1 METKSTTS
9 VSSGYKK
16 NLDGLE
22 ITDDLLQLWHRCFM
36 QCADSTKTVVPSSS
50 YKSIL
55 RLNKEE
61 AIQVIQS
68 KGDPKKAKPKFIP
81 IGVLCAM
88 QILLDDN
95 ARLETAL
102 QGTSLF
108 FTPAPKPLQET
119 AERRKYRERIERLR
133 LKSEET
139 KYSKLTSNLKSSKN
153 TDDITARSMTYAASV
168 GLNMIIA
175 PLSFGCFMYFFA
187 GGVFDYFLGDDF
199 SARTTGGTDI
209 KRVIIGVVSGV
220 VMLFI
225 EMILYM
231 IRTHEFESHERK
243 KQEKKGV
250 EPFGVYSKNVKSPLP
265 PLGTSKETLAKQD

>member
-1 METKSTTS
+1 VETHEPQSKKRESSPKGNHLRLWRSKMETKSTTS

-68 KGDPKKAKPKFIP
+68 KGDPKKAK
-81 IGVLCAM
+81 
-88 QILLDDN
+88 
-95 ARLETAL
+95 
-102 QGTSLF
+102 
-108 FTPAPKPLQET
+108 PKPLQET